1 MNGERAAWVVWL
13 GVVGLSYLGIRR
25 HRERFLDG
33 RLGAAL
39 PVSPGERGRG
49 GSLGSALPV
58 STGKRGLGGS
68 LRLGRVSLW
77 IGSRGN
83 GLGGLGEKTASPD
96 KEQNGDKENDQILA
110 VHGFLSFWQPKV
122 SSRTALVKIPDF
134 SKAISKAWEHIRDCG
149 VSIRLEK
156 DDVRRQTHFHPLYP
170 RAARFPLP
178 GDLPVPGRSSVI

>member
-1 MNGERAAWVVWL
+1 
-13 GVVGLSYLGIRR
+13 
-25 HRERFLDG
+25 
-33 RLGAAL
+33 
-39 PVSPGERGRG
+39 
-49 GSLGSALPV
+49 
-58 STGKRGLGGS
+58 
-68 LRLGRVSLW
+68 
-77 IGSRGN
+77 
-83 GLGGLGEKTASPD
+83 LGGLGEKTASPD

-178 GDLPVPGRSSVI
+178 GDLPVPRRYPTPSESAGHRLPCGKTVEPSINSTEDSDDGNCQIQPGFEDVPNQFHGFAFLHPEEG